1 MRYKLRHTVLLL
13 TAATMIFTV
22 ACNKS
27 TPQESGPTPH
37 TLMFYFTGTQLSY
50 YFDRNI
56 DAAASAVA
64 RGDAGDCRVLCFYQG
79 SSRKSGRIIELR
91 GQDGKCTEETLA
103 TYDIPAITD
112 GGDMTFFISEMM
124 RLAPAESYGLVMAGH
139 ATAWIPAETPSAT
152 ASVQPRT
159 ARPAMDKYWQKA
171 QSGIVTRYL
180 GEIYSDTAANS
191 FDIGTIADA
200 LSATGKRFRYILF
213 DACFMANV
221 ESAYTL
227 RGNAD
232 YIIGAPCEVI
242 GDGFP
247 YDDVLPYLLADNGLR
262 SDIDGVCR
270 AFHDYYGSTYG
281 YSGSVAAIDCSQL
294 EQLAAAMKSI
304 NMSGTMTEVDED
316 QLQTYEG
323 QIQHI
328 FFDLGD
334 YVDKACSDAA
344 LKESFAAQM
353 ARCVPYKYTL
363 PSFWSN
369 YGVAGNYPVNT
380 YSGLSTSA
388 PADIYGYEYTRT
400 EWYKATH

>member
-1 MRYKLRHTVLLL
+1 M
-13 TAATMIFTV
+13 
-22 ACNKS
+22 
-27 TPQESGPTPH
+27 
-37 TLMFYFTGTQLSY
+37 
-50 YFDRNI
+50 
-56 DAAASAVA
+56 
-64 RGDAGDCRVLCFYQG
+64 
-79 SSRKSGRIIELR
+79 
-91 GQDGKCTEETLA
+91 
-103 TYDIPAITD
+103 PAITD

-139 ATAWIPAETPSAT
+139 ATAWIPSEMPSAT

-334 YVDKACSDAA
+334 YVDKACSDTA

-369 YGVAGNYPVNT
+369 YGVAGNYPVDT

-388 PADIYGYEYTRT
+388 PADIYGYEYTLT

>member
-1 MRYKLRHTVLLL
+1 MRPALRHIVLLFAAAAML
-13 TAATMIFTV
+13 FTAA
-22 ACNKS
+22 CRKS
-27 TPQESGPTPH
+27 TPQENGPTPH

-50 YFDRNI
+50 YFSRNI
-56 DAAASAVA
+56 DAAAEAIA
-64 RGDAGDCRVLCFYQG
+64 RNAAGNCRVLCLYQG
-79 SSRKSGRIIELR
+79 SSRNSADIMELELEN
-91 GQDGKCTEETLA
+91 GTCVEKKLA
-103 TYDIPAITD
+103 TYDMPPIVE
-112 GGDMTFFISEMM
+112 GEDMTFFLSEMM

-152 ASVQPRT
+152 AALRPRT
-159 ARPAMDKYWQKA
+159 ALPAMDKYWQKA
-171 QSGIVTRYL
+171 QSGIVTRYF
-180 GEIYSDTAANS
+180 GEIYSDQASNHFEIDAL
-191 FDIGTIADA
+191 ADA
-200 LSATGKRFRYILF
+200 LTATGKKFRYILF

-232 YIIGAPCEVI
+232 YIIGAPCEII

-247 YDDVLPYLLADNGLR
+247 YDDVLPHLLAGNGR
-262 SDIDGVCR
+262 NSDIDGVCR
-270 AFHDYYGSTYG
+270 AFYDYYASTYG

-304 NMSGTMTEVDED
+304 NTSGTMTEVDD
-316 QLQTYEG
+316 AQLQTYEG
-323 QIQHI
+323 QILHI

-334 YVDKACSDAA
+334 YVDKACGDAA
-344 LKESFAAQM
+344 LKASFAAQLT
-353 ARCVPYKYTL
+353 RCVPYKYTL